1 MNIVN
6 NIYYDLTST
15 VKVVGILPVTFNKEL
30 NLENC
35 DLLVIEDD
43 YGNLQLAIGTNK
55 DKILNNAWR
64 ANIDV

>member
-6 NIYYDLTST
+6 NIYYDLAST

-35 DLLVIEDD
+35 DLLVIENDCS
-43 YGNLQLAIGTNK
+43 NLQLAIGTNK

>member
-6 NIYYDLTST
+6 NIYYDLAST

-35 DLLVIEDD
+35 DLLVIENNC
-43 YGNLQLAIGTNK
+43 GNLQLVIGTNK

>member
-6 NIYYDLTST
+6 NIYYDLAST

-35 DLLVIEDD
+35 DLLVIENDC
-43 YGNLQLAIGTNK
+43 GNLQLAIGTNK